1 MMRTPS
7 LDNSWLRRLLGDR
20 GGNFGIMTAIMV
32 PVLIGAAGVAIDVS
46 SMMLSQRELQ
56 EATDSAALAAATALA
71 NEKTD
76 EAGAKSLAKDFVAG
90 QMAQVLANNSIQG
103 SIKDAT
109 NVTVTTTANGTKSK
123 IFKVDVNTSF
133 DLALSPLMRV
143 FGMTTQTISATSS
156 GENGQTDTQGAL
168 SMYLVL
174 DRSGSMSFITDQ
186 KKTNPSNCDNY
197 TQKSW
202 PDPDKSLKSY
212 CYTRKIEA
220 LQTAAAGLFTELNK
234 ADPEHELVR
243 VGAVSYTDKQQAAKA
258 INWGTTDAA
267 NYVSALPYKP
277 TGGTD
282 ASDALDTA
290 YKALKSSTDGTDTE
304 TRQHKSKNHDSFQRY
319 IILMTDGE
327 MTGDSSSWSQ
337 PIDKDVRDLCTAAK
351 GDGITIFTIAF
362 MAPQKGKDLLQACA
376 SSTANYYAPD
386 NMAKLVEDF
395 GDIAAKATSS
405 ISRLT
410 N

>member
-1 MMRTPS
+1 MMSTSFLRPC
-7 LDNSWLRRLLGDR
+7 LRRMFSDR
-20 GGNFGIMTAIMV
+20 GGNFGIMTAILL
-32 PVLIGAAGVAIDVS
+32 PVLFGAAGLAIDYS
-46 SMMLSQRELQ
+46 NMALSKRELQ

-76 EAGAKSLAKDFVAG
+76 EAGAKNLAKDFVAG
-90 QMAQVLANNSIQG
+90 QMAQVLAKNSIQG
-103 SIKDAT
+103 SIKDT
-109 NVTVTTTANGTKSK
+109 TDVNVTTTANGTKSK

-133 DLALSPLMRV
+133 DLPLSPLMRV
-143 FGMTTQTISATSS
+143 FGMATHTISATST

-186 KKTNPSNCDNY
+186 KKTKPSKCDNY
-197 TQKSW
+197 TQGSW
-202 PDPDKSLKSY
+202 PDPDKDLRSY
-212 CYTRKIEA
+212 CYIRKIEA

-234 ADPEHELVR
+234 ADPQSELVR
-243 VGAVSYTDKQQAAKA
+243 VGAVSYTDKQQTAKA
-258 INWGTTDAA
+258 INWGTADAA
-267 NYVSALPYKP
+267 SYVSALPYLP

-304 TRQHKSKNHDSFQRY
+304 TQKHKSKNHDSFQRY

-327 MTGDSSSWSQ
+327 MTGNSGSWSSSL
-337 PIDKDVRDLCTAAK
+337 DKEVRDLCTLVK
-351 GDGITIFTIAF
+351 GDGITIFSIAF

-376 SSTANYYAPD
+376 SSPANYYAPD

-405 ISRLT
+405 ITRLT

>member
-1 MMRTPS
+1 MMSTS
-7 LDNSWLRRLLGDR
+7 YFYNSCLRRLLDDR
-20 GGNFGIMTAIMV
+20 RGNFGMMTAIMI
-32 PVLIGAAGVAIDVS
+32 PVLLGAAGLAIDYS
-46 SMMLSQRELQ
+46 NMALSKRELQ

-76 EAGAKSLAKDFVAG
+76 EAGAKSLAKNFVAG
-90 QMAQVLANNSIQG
+90 QMAQVLANNSVQG

-109 NVTVTTTANGTKSK
+109 NVNVTTTANGTKSK

-133 DLALSPLMRV
+133 NLPLSPLMRV
-143 FGMTTQTISATSS
+143 FGKTTQAISATST

-186 KKTNPSNCDNY
+186 KKTTPSKCDNY
-197 TQKSW
+197 TKDSW
-202 PDPDKSLKSY
+202 PNPDKDLKSD

-234 ADPEHELVR
+234 ADPEHEFVR

-258 INWGTTDAA
+258 INWGTADAA

-290 YKALKSSTDGTDTE
+290 YKALKSSTNGTDTE
-304 TRQHKSKNHDSFQRY
+304 TRQHESKNHDSFQRY

-327 MTGDSSSWSQ
+327 MTGDSSFWSQ
-337 PIDKDVRDLCTAAK
+337 PIDKEVRDLCTAVK

-376 SSTANYYAPD
+376 SSTTNYYAPD

-405 ISRLT
+405 ITRLT

>member
-1 MMRTPS
+1 MMSTSFLHPC
-7 LDNSWLRRLLGDR
+7 LRRMFSDR

-32 PVLIGAAGVAIDVS
+32 PVLFGAAGLAIDVS

-90 QMAQVLANNSIQG
+90 QLAQLLAKNSIQG

-133 DLALSPLMRV
+133 NLPLSPLMRV
-143 FGMTTQTISATSS
+143 FGKTTQTISATSS

-186 KKTNPSNCDNY
+186 KKTNPSKCDNY
-197 TQKSW
+197 TQDSW
-202 PDPDKSLKSY
+202 PDPDKDLKSY
-212 CYTRKIEA
+212 CYIRKIEA
-220 LQTAAAGLFTELNK
+220 LQTAATGLFTELNK
-234 ADPEHELVR
+234 ADPQHELVR
-243 VGAVSYTDKQQAAKA
+243 VGAVSYTDKQQTAKA
-258 INWGTTDAA
+258 INWGTADAA
-267 NYVSALPYKP
+267 SYVSALPYLP

-290 YKALKSSTDGTDTE
+290 YKALKSSTTGTDKE
-304 TRQHKSKNHDSFQRY
+304 TVQHKSKNHDSFQRY

-327 MTGDSSSWSQ
+327 MTGNSSSWNQSL
-337 PIDKDVRDLCTAAK
+337 DKEVRDLCATVK

-386 NMAKLVEDF
+386 NMTKLVEDF

-405 ISRLT
+405 LTRLT

>member
-1 MMRTPS
+1 MMRTSFLHPC
-7 LDNSWLRRLLGDR
+7 LRRMLSDR
-20 GGNFGIMTAIMV
+20 GGNFGIMTAILL
-32 PVLIGAAGVAIDVS
+32 PVLVGAAGMAIDYS
-46 SMMLSQRELQ
+46 NMALSKRELQ
-56 EATDSAALAAATALA
+56 EATDSAAIAAATALA
-71 NEKTD
+71 NEKID

-90 QMAQVLANNSIQG
+90 QMAQVLAKNSIQG
-103 SIKDAT
+103 SIKDKT
-109 NVTVTTTANGTKSK
+109 NVNVTTTANGTKSK

-133 DLALSPLMRV
+133 DLPLSPLMRV
-143 FGMTTQTISATSS
+143 FGKATQTISATSS

-186 KKTNPSNCDNY
+186 KKTKPSKCDNY
-197 TQKSW
+197 TQDSW
-202 PDPDKSLKSY
+202 PDPDKDLKSY
-212 CYTRKIEA
+212 CYIRKIEA

-234 ADPEHELVR
+234 ADPTSELVR

-258 INWGTTDAA
+258 INWGTADAA
-267 NYVSALPYKP
+267 SYVSALPYLP

-290 YKALKSSTDGTDTE
+290 YKALKSSTEGTDTE
-304 TRQHKSKNHDSFQRY
+304 TQKHKSKNHNSFQRY

-327 MTGDSSSWSQ
+327 MTGNGSSWNSSL
-337 PIDKDVRDLCTAAK
+337 DKEVRDLCTVVK
-351 GDGITIFTIAF
+351 SDGITIFTIAF
-362 MAPQKGKDLLQACA
+362 MAPQRGKDLLQACA

-405 ISRLT
+405 ITRLT

>member
-1 MMRTPS
+1 MMSTSFLHPC
-7 LDNSWLRRLLGDR
+7 LRRMFSDR
-20 GGNFGIMTAIMV
+20 GGNFGIMTAIMI
-32 PVLIGAAGVAIDVS
+32 PVLIGAAGMAIDVS
-46 SMMLSQRELQ
+46 NMMLSQRELQ

-71 NEKTD
+71 NGKTD

-103 SIKDAT
+103 SIKDTT
-109 NVTVTTTANGTKSK
+109 NVNVTTTANGTKSK

-133 DLALSPLMRV
+133 DLPLSPLMRV
-143 FGMTTQTISATSS
+143 FGKTTQTISATSA

-186 KKTNPSNCDNY
+186 KKTNPSKCDNY

-202 PDPDKSLKSY
+202 PKTDNDLKSY
-212 CYTRKIEA
+212 CYIRKIEA

-243 VGAVSYTDKQQAAKA
+243 IGAVSYTDKQQAAKA
-258 INWGTTDAA
+258 INWGTADAA
-267 NYVSALPYKP
+267 NYVSALPYLP

-290 YKALKSSTDGTDTE
+290 YKALKSSNDGTDTE
-304 TRQHKSKNHDSFQRY
+304 TKQHKSQNHDSFQRY

-327 MTGDSSSWSQ
+327 MTGDSSSWSA
-337 PIDKDVRDLCTAAK
+337 PIDKEVRDLCTAVK
-351 GDGITIFTIAF
+351 GDGITIFAIAF

-376 SSTANYYAPD
+376 SSTGNYYAPD

-405 ISRLT
+405 LTRLT